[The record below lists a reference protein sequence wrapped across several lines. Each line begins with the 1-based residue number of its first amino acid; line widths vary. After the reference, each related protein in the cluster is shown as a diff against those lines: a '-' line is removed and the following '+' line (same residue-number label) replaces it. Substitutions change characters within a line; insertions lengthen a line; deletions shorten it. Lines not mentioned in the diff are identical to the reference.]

1 MAKMQIQETKIKD
14 LTVEELRNIIRETV
28 LETLESYQD
37 DLEENLT
44 IKKDVEQQLLA
55 IKKRRDSKKTSIS
68 ASEVYKQLGI
78 ND

>member
-1 MAKMQIQETKIKD
+1 MQIQETKIKD

-37 DLEENLT
+37 DLAENLT

-55 IKKRRDSKKTSIS
+55 IKKRRDSQKTSIS

>member
-1 MAKMQIQETKIKD
+1 MVKMQIQETKIKD

-37 DLEENLT
+37 DSDENLT

-55 IKKRRDSKKTSIS
+55 IKKRRDSKKNSIS
-68 ASEVYKQLGI
+68 ASKEIKEI
-78 ND
+78 DRRK